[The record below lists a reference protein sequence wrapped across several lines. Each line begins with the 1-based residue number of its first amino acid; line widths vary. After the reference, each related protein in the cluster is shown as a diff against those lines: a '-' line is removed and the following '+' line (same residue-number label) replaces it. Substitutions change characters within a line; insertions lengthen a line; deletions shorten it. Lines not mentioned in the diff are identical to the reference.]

1 MNEITVSVIHSEI
14 NELPGDTL
22 KLVMELLMPEDYTLK
37 HNARLTLVKMGKK
50 IIPQLHK
57 QLSSSNGLLR
67 KEVAKVVEMVG
78 DRRSIPYLITLLD
91 DPDFD
96 IRWIAAEGL
105 IKIGRKSII
114 PILKS
119 IRGGKSSLLLDK
131 KAHHVLDSLLYENE
145 KIQLE
150 SLMHSLDNF
159 HETGGTAPV
168 EASRALKI
176 IQKQKI

>member
-14 NELPGDTL
+14 NEIQTDTQRL
-22 KLVMELLMPEDYTLK
+22 ILELLRPEDYTQK
-37 HNARLTLVKMGKK
+37 HNARLTLVKMGRK

-67 KEVAKVVEMVG
+67 KEVAKVVELVS
-78 DRRSIPYLITLLD
+78 DKRSIPFLITLLD

-119 IRGGKSSLLLDK
+119 IRGGKSSLMLDK
-131 KAHHVLDSLLYENE
+131 RAHHVLDKILYENE

-150 SLMHSLDNF
+150 SLMHSLDNY
-159 HETGGTAPV
+159 HETGETAPV
-168 EASRALKI
+168 EALKALK
-176 IQKQKI
+176 KFKFNS